1 MKLSAG
7 PPSVPAMDA
16 QAVVKVMAGL
26 PGAEEQ
32 EGWAGQPVFKVR
44 NKSFAYLSEDQTRM
58 HLKALREEQEAL
70 VAENPEVYEAS
81 WEGGR
86 FAWILIQLDLA
97 DEEEL
102 AELITEAYRL
112 TAPKYLVTQLDA

>member
-1 MKLSAG
+1 
-7 PPSVPAMDA
+7 MDA

-86 FAWILIQLDLA
+86 FAWLEIDLA
-97 DEEEL
+97 AADADEVR
-102 AELITEAYRL
+102 ELITEAWRL
-112 TAPKYLVTQLDA
+112 TAPKFLVAQLES

>member
-1 MKLSAG
+1 
-7 PPSVPAMDA
+7 MDA
-16 QAVVKVMAGL
+16 AAVVKVMVGL

-32 EGWAGQPVFKVR
+32 EGWAGQPVFKVK

-70 VAENPEVYEAS
+70 VAEDPAVYSAS
-81 WEGGR
+81 WAGGR
-86 FAWILIQLDLA
+86 FAWLLVELEPA

-102 AELITEAYRL
+102 RELITEAWRL
-112 TAPKYLVTQLDA
+112 TAPKYLIAQLTPGAGA

>member
-1 MKLSAG
+1 
-7 PPSVPAMDA
+7 MDA
-16 QAVVKVMAGL
+16 QAVVAVMQGL
-26 PGAEEQ
+26 PGAEEH

-44 NKSFAYLSEDQTRM
+44 NKSFAYMSEDQTRI

-70 VAENPEVYEAS
+70 VAENPEVYEPS
-81 WEGGR
+81 WAGGR

-102 AELITEAYRL
+102 QELITEAWRL
-112 TAPKYLVTQLDA
+112 TAPKYLVAQIST